1 VPEFT
6 IRPFRRD
13 DREQLTALVNAHIAA
28 AVPGLSV
35 SVNAVLS
42 RLDRE
47 PDEPLVDP
55 WVAER
60 VTLVAERRARVV
72 AAAHLRRYGAGPEVG
87 RDYRDAAEIQWLLY
101 WPMAP
106 AGQGEAAP
114 AARGLMAAC
123 LAVFD
128 RWGVAARWADA
139 ELPAPA
145 AYGVTEQWPH
155 VAALY
160 EESGFRQEGN
170 TEHVLIA
177 DVADLASPPQRE
189 QGFAVRRVLGINGT
203 RFTALTAAGAE
214 AGYVE
219 IDTTIHDTGR
229 FTPHAGWADIGNLEA
244 HPYEPVATALL
255 AHAADWLRLARID
268 RLLAYAIPE
277 EDAAQLALLPRL
289 GFRHLT
295 TIRRGWVHNGASA
308 GQYT

>member
-1 VPEFT
+1 MPFT

-60 VTLVAERRARVV
+60 VTLVAEQRARVV
-72 AAAHLRRYGAGPEVG
+72 AAAHVRRYGAGPEVA
-87 RDYRDAAEIQWLLY
+87 RAYRNAGEIQWLLY
-101 WPMAP
+101 WPMAS
-106 AGQGEAAP
+106 AGDADAAP
-114 AARGLMAAC
+114 AAQGLMAAC
-123 LAVFD
+123 LALFD

-155 VAALY
+155 IAALFQ
-160 EESGFRQEGN
+160 ESGFRQEGN
-170 TEHVLIA
+170 TEQVLIA
-177 DVADLASPPQRE
+177 DVAELPRPAADACGLE
-189 QGFAVRRVLGINGT
+189 IRRVLGVNGT
-203 RFTALTAAGAE
+203 RFTALTSKGAE
-214 AGYVE
+214 AGYIE

-244 HPYEPVATALL
+244 DPFEPVATALL
-255 AHAADWLRLARID
+255 AHAADWLRLARVD

-277 EDAAQLALLPRL
+277 DDADELALLPTL

-295 TIRRGWVHNGASA
+295 TIRRGWVRGGVSVPA
-308 GQYT
+308 